1 MANYSDLDLPDLL
14 DLLVKHTS
22 EYTKMR
28 SQGILPVEEFA
39 QCKQVLAE
47 LQDAIEAKHD
57 LGMKMI
63 LPEKKEEADSESS
76 CRFYEGVP
84 V

>member
-1 MANYSDLDLPDLL
+1 MTNYSDLDLHDLL

-28 SQGILPVEEFA
+28 SQGILPVEKFT

-47 LQDAIEAKHD
+47 LQNTIEAKHG

-63 LPEKKEEADSESS
+63 LPETKKKQDSESS
-76 CRFYEGVP
+76 L
-84 V
+84 